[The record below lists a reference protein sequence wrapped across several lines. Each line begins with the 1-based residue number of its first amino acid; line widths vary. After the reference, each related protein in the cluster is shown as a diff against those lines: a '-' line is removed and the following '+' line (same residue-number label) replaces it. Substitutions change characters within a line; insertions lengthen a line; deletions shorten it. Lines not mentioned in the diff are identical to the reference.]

1 MRGGRKSSR
10 WDEPCWETALR
21 WAGSVSHLRTHKGDR
36 GISHRSEEA
45 QGLYI
50 FLSQTGCTKYSSTAK
65 FQSQWRSYGK
75 ALHKR
80 GHRTHV
86 EHHENTEL
94 RGFPLILTLPL
105 TSAGKPPAVKV
116 KAFFS
121 PFLSLFFFLKRLSQ
135 KIPRTEKGHKSCLPR
150 HSCFPR
156 KSKFI
161 KTRCM
166 KCTLH
171 FACFC
176 WQVYF
181 LGPWALMIS
190 ISLSLQIS
198 WVYSTNHS
206 LSIWNTVLKSKHE
219 KQSLWVPF
227 WRRQVWPVEHGLR
240 SSCVWKRT
248 PKSSDRTATFSFLET
263 HNQAKKKKKKRPV
276 HGIQLFSWRLHHS
289 FF

>member
-1 MRGGRKSSR
+1 MKVIWKSSSQ
-10 WDEPCWETALR
+10 E
-21 WAGSVSHLRTHKGDR
+21 
-36 GISHRSEEA
+36 RSPNTCRA
-45 QGLYI
+45 
-50 FLSQTGCTKYSSTAK
+50 SRK
-65 FQSQWRSYGK
+65 
-75 ALHKR
+75 
-80 GHRTHV
+80 HRT
-86 EHHENTEL
+86 E
-94 RGFPLILTLPL
+94 R
-105 TSAGKPPAVKV
+105 
-116 KAFFS
+116 
-121 PFLSLFFFLKRLSQ
+121 LSLDSHTSSHVCREASCCQSESLFFPFSLSFFFLKRLSQ

>member
-94 RGFPLILTLPL
+94 RGFPSILTLPL

-121 PFLSLFFFLKRLSQ
+121 PFLSLSLFFFKDFHRKFQEQ
-135 KIPRTEKGHKSCLPR
+135 KKVTKVVFRG
-150 HSCFPR
+150 
-156 KSKFI
+156 
-161 KTRCM
+161 TRVSHERVNLLRQDVWSAR
-166 KCTLH
+166 CTLRV
-171 FACFC
+171 FA
-176 WQVYF
+176 
-181 LGPWALMIS
+181 
-190 ISLSLQIS
+190 
-198 WVYSTNHS
+198 
-206 LSIWNTVLKSKHE
+206 
-219 KQSLWVPF
+219 
-227 WRRQVWPVEHGLR
+227 
-240 SSCVWKRT
+240 
-248 PKSSDRTATFSFLET
+248 DRYTS
-263 HNQAKKKKKKRPV
+263 
-276 HGIQLFSWRLHHS
+276 
-289 FF
+289 